1 MQSLTKKM
9 LPCSVCAMSFHKG
22 NWNWKQ
28 CLNWKCPGWTQNPQ
42 NVKGAGLSNSL
53 FSFALQMDF
62 FLNVKEVHCK
72 WNEGVRW
79 MLPLNH
85 ACFFPLSLVIAHSC
99 FTLSEDVRDIFSQT
113 TVHHHIPFNWDCEFI
128 RLHFGHE
135 RNKNLSYTE
144 FTQFL
149 QVYVLTKPSWW
160 AAW

>member
-62 FLNVKEVHCK
+62 FLDVKEVHCK

-85 ACFFPLSLVIAHSC
+85 ACFFLCLLSLLTHVSLFQRMCATSSAKPQFI
-99 FTLSEDVRDIFSQT
+99 T
-113 TVHHHIPFNWDCEFI
+113 TFPSTGTVSSS
-128 RLHFGHE
+128 G
-135 RNKNLSYTE
+135 YTSAMKE
-144 FTQFL
+144 TRTSATQSS
-149 QVYVLTKPSWW
+149 PSFCRYMF
-160 AAW
+160 